1 MTLTEELLAPLAI
14 EHAVALEPQRSV
26 RAGVFGLGRSG
37 LLHAAT
43 LSTIANVELVA
54 IGDPDRNARRNAR
67 GMGLAARSFASAATL
82 LQRATPEVL
91 FVATALDLRAGLA
104 AQALEAGVAVQIEGV
119 PALTATDAAPL
130 IHAAARAERSIAC
143 AWSLAYHP
151 VFDLARRIVA
161 AGTLGPVRQ
170 VRASRNVSRVVTPL
184 HQRAYSAHGG
194 PRGVLAHVG
203 AEMMFVLVRMFGMPS
218 SVAAT
223 FQSLYGALDDEA
235 RGGWTLERGA
245 RLGFETSWSAPGYP
259 RPATVIEVEAE
270 FGRMLLSEDAV
281 EIDLAMARG
290 AFPSGG
296 TRFGRADL
304 PQSARFE
311 FDGGEL
317 WLQDA
322 TFLAAMTDGNVAPT
336 ELSACLDTL
345 RVIDA
350 LYASAATGGGPVE
363 VAR

>member
-1 MTLTEELLAPLAI
+1 MTIAEELLAPLAI
-14 EHAVALEPQRSV
+14 EHHASLEPQRPV
-26 RAGVFGLGRSG
+26 RAAVFGLGRSG
-37 LLHAAT
+37 LHHAAA
-43 LSTIANVELVA
+43 LSTITNVELVA

-67 GMGLAARSFASAATL
+67 GMGLSARSFASAATL
-82 LQRATPEVL
+82 IQRGTPEVL
-91 FVATALDLRAGLA
+91 FVATPLDLRAGLA

-119 PALTATDAAPL
+119 PALTAADAAPL

-151 VFDLARRIVA
+151 VFSLARRIVA
-161 AGTLGPVRQ
+161 ADTLGAVRQ

-223 FQSLYGALDDEA
+223 SQSLYGALDDEA
-235 RGGWTLERGA
+235 RGGWTLERGG

-270 FGRMLLSEDAV
+270 YGRMLLSEDAV
-281 EIDLAMARG
+281 EIDLTAARG
-290 AFPSGG
+290 TFPSGV

-304 PQSARFE
+304 PQLARFE
-311 FDGGEL
+311 LEGDER
-317 WLQDA
+317 WLEDA
-322 TFLAAMTDGNVAPT
+322 TFVAGIANGGDIPT
-336 ELSACLDTL
+336 ELSACLETL

-350 LYASAATGGGPVE
+350 LYASAAAGGGAVE